1 MRTDLLRC
9 AVMTVVLGVASIL
22 LLPASPLA
30 GQSTPADGA
39 GVDGAAEA
47 VPGVELRGDALDAI
61 ADGKHA
67 DRVARQL
74 VRLAIASDVDE
85 RERAETLQLAARLYW
100 HVGDLDAARRTLT
113 RAGLVAYRADASRL
127 AVDLFLD
134 AAKAALEEG
143 DQRAAWTA
151 AQRAGKVIHRANF
164 SVDERLRLL
173 ARVVYADQPATL
185 QTIPPLANQ

>member
-1 MRTDLLRC
+1 MRTEALRC
-9 AVMTVVLGVASIL
+9 AMTTVALGVASIL

-30 GQSTPADGA
+30 GQSAPADGA

-47 VPGVELRGDALDAI
+47 VPGAEFGEEALEAV
-61 ADGKHA
+61 ADGRHA
-67 DRVARQL
+67 DQIARRL
-74 VRLAIASDVDE
+74 VQLAIASDVDE

-143 DQRAAWTA
+143 DQGAAWTA
-151 AQRAGKVIHRANF
+151 AQRAGKVIHRADF